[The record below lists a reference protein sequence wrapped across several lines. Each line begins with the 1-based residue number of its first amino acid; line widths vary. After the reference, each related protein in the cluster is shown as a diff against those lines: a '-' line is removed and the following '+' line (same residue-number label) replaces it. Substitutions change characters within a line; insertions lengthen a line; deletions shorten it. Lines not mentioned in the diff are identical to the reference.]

1 MPIKPDDEDYAAAA
15 ADPMNQG
22 RPDGEMYRFAQ
33 MHKIMRLFERAHGRP
48 GRGPEELDAWIAAG
62 GLNRR

>member
-22 RPDGEMYRFAQ
+22 RPDGEIDARYCHVPMLGKPFSLAELESCLQTLVGCRFKPAD
-33 MHKIMRLFERAHGRP
+33 RE
-48 GRGPEELDAWIAAG
+48 AA
-62 GLNRR
+62 

>member
-22 RPDGEMYRFAQ
+22 RPDGEMYRFVWIPT
-33 MHKIMRLFERAHGRP
+33 KSP
-48 GRGPEELDAWIAAG
+48 GRSEMMSPGVPT
-62 GLNRR
+62 